1 MEKELG
7 CSSVCKNLKIVPRFD
22 GTVCIIED
30 GTTLT
35 VAPNGFARGE
45 IKPLIT
51 LGCVF
56 QLLLWTTLGVIALL
70 LEKDPIDFLSYWLQ

>member
-1 MEKELG
+1 
-7 CSSVCKNLKIVPRFD
+7 
-22 GTVCIIED
+22 
-30 GTTLT
+30 

-70 LEKDPIDFLSYWLQ
+70 LEKDLIDFPSYWLQ